1 MVMLSMQIILRM
13 RRNMS
18 GAELEAAI
26 ASVLA
31 NLMLATEQVR
41 RRQWQQRVESAAE
54 FKPE

>member
-1 MVMLSMQIILRM
+1 MQIILRM

>member
-1 MVMLSMQIILRM
+1 MLSMQIIL